1 MRAST
6 VVIALGIAVTIFGL
20 PIPGLSIVG
29 LGVVLLGVIA
39 RVLGH

>member
-6 VVIALGIAVTIFGL
+6 VVMIAGVIVFVI
-20 PIPGLSIVG
+20 PIPGLFI
-29 LGVVLLGVIA
+29 LGALIILLGVIA